1 MARLRRATVIETG
14 LFEIQA
20 QHLHDC
26 RERCRTVPDSRDVIQ
41 AMLQQGASN
50 YAVDRLIRYEATVWR
65 QVARTLYAL
74 EILWIV
80 VNPRS
85 DPRVFGRIN
94 EARGW
99 CKTSVVVAGNAAALI
114 RGR

>member
-1 MARLRRATVIETG
+1 MKADAPTVQFARCFLRLTN
-14 LFEIQA
+14 LPNF
-20 QHLHDC
+20 
-26 RERCRTVPDSRDVIQ
+26 
-41 AMLQQGASN
+41 
-50 YAVDRLIRYEATVWR
+50 AVDRLSRYEATLWR

>member
-20 QHLHDC
+20 QHLRDC

-50 YAVDRLIRYEATVWR
+50 YAVDRLIRYEASVWR

-74 EILWIV
+74 EILDRRK
-80 VNPRS
+80 PQERS
-85 DPRVFGRIN
+85 PRVWQD
-94 EARGW
+94 E
-99 CKTSVVVAGNAAALI
+99 
-114 RGR
+114 